1 MTAVSPPLTPRQ
13 ISWARRWMTIVL
25 LGLLLFL
32 IGIEPDLVALDRS
45 PVVGFVQ
52 IGVFL
57 TGLALM
63 LLGGYAAVRV
73 IRNGREKSLRAD
85 VGLRLIATGYVI
97 AASASLADFLSIGSH
112 RMPQIHFGPLQTTG
126 LILGILIS
134 LVGIT
139 LYLPLVPRK

>member
-1 MTAVSPPLTPRQ
+1 MTAVAPPLSPRQ

-32 IGIEPDLVALDRS
+32 VGIEPDLIALDRS

-57 TGLALM
+57 TGLALV
-63 LLGGYAAVRV
+63 LLGGYSAVRV

-85 VGLRLIATGYVI
+85 VGLRLIATGFVI
-97 AASASLADFLSIGSH
+97 AASASLADFMAIGSH
-112 RMPQIHFGPLQTTG
+112 RMPLIHFGPLQTTG
-126 LILGILIS
+126 LILGVVIS
-134 LVGIT
+134 LLGLA
-139 LYLPLVPRK
+139 LYLPLAPRK

>member
-1 MTAVSPPLTPRQ
+1 MTL
-13 ISWARRWMTIVL
+13 VL

-32 IGIEPDLVALDRS
+32 VGIEPDLVALDRS

-63 LLGGYAAVRV
+63 LVGGYAAVRV
-73 IRNGREKSLRAD
+73 IRNGRENSLRSD
-85 VGLRLIATGYVI
+85 VGLRLIATGFVI

-112 RMPQIHFGPLQTTG
+112 RMPFVYFGPLQTAG
-126 LILGILIS
+126 LILGIVVS
-134 LVGIT
+134 LLGLG
-139 LYLPLVPRK
+139 LYLPFIGRERGQDD